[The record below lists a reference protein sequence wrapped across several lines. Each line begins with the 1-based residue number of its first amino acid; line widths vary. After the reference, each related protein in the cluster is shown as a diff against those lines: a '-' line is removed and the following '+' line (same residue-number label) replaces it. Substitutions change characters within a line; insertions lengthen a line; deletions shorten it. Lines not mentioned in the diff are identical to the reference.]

1 MFYVCCKLG
10 SRTKNSCIL
19 SRTTLIII
27 LIIRPPELETLAQAK
42 TLIHQA
48 CEVKREDAVTLN
60 SDKTWKDQWEKTVIK
75 RNCKSTNNC
84 CLKCINVYGMLAKVC
99 LICGKLPSTQA
110 CATLKS
116 SSLACTHHRK
126 TPTTSRGCCW
136 IKGGDSFS
144 LIFPFVFLSFSLSD
158 FPGI

>member
-1 MFYVCCKLG
+1 
-10 SRTKNSCIL
+10 
-19 SRTTLIII
+19 
-27 LIIRPPELETLAQAK
+27 
-42 TLIHQA
+42 
-48 CEVKREDAVTLN
+48 VTLN

-116 SSLACTHHRK
+116 SSLVHTHHRQ
-126 TPTTSRGCCW
+126 TPITSRSHHW
-136 IKGGDSFS
+136 IQGWWFF
-144 LIFPFVFLSFSLSD
+144 LFFLSFSSLSLSLT
-158 FPGI
+158 F

>member
-60 SDKTWKDQWEKTVIK
+60 RDETCKDQWGKRVIK
-75 RNCKSTNNC
+75 SNCESTDNC
-84 CLKCINVYGMLAKVC
+84 CSKCVNVYHRLAKVC
-99 LICGKLPSTQA
+99 LISGKLPSTQA

-116 SSLACTHHRK
+116 SSLACAHHCR
-126 TPTTSRGCCW
+126 TPTTSRDRRW
-136 IKGGDSFS
+136 IQGW
-144 LIFPFVFLSFSLSD
+144 
-158 FPGI
+158 